1 MPKHFQNGFKKIWNS
16 KFLAH
21 FYVQLA
27 RSVQIAC
34 YLRVCI
40 MADILLLFS
49 IFEIEEKSVNLK
61 KKNFK
66 MKGGNYWSSYELK
79 NAQARKFMLFV
90 NILKSLAC
98 FERSNEPISG

>member
-1 MPKHFQNGFKKIWNS
+1 
-16 KFLAH
+16 
-21 FYVQLA
+21 
-27 RSVQIAC
+27 
-34 YLRVCI
+34 

-79 NAQARKFMLFV
+79 NA
-90 NILKSLAC
+90 
-98 FERSNEPISG
+98 